1 MEKIVRGG
9 KQADRAHVGAGSK
22 RGHFVQGLG
31 GQDRQICLYSSGN
44 KISAKVC
51 RRRMSAEFIRGVNV
65 DRTEKIIWISIL
77 ALSIL
82 MVIGQLDVRKE
93 YNERKV
99 HNELRMKEWLAQQ
112 QPRWVAAAM
121 EDK

>member
-1 MEKIVRGG
+1 
-9 KQADRAHVGAGSK
+9 
-22 RGHFVQGLG
+22 
-31 GQDRQICLYSSGN
+31 
-44 KISAKVC
+44 
-51 RRRMSAEFIRGVNV
+51 MSAEFIRGVNV

>member
-1 MEKIVRGG
+1 M
-9 KQADRAHVGAGSK
+9 
-22 RGHFVQGLG
+22 
-31 GQDRQICLYSSGN
+31 
-44 KISAKVC
+44 
-51 RRRMSAEFIRGVNV
+51 